1 MIRAGILGVGHYV
14 PEQVMTNHAFEETLE
29 TSNEWILARTGI
41 RERRIAGEDT
51 DTSDL
56 AAHAS
61 IEAIE
66 HAGIGVEDIDMIL
79 VATGTA
85 DYDGFPSVA
94 CLVQEKIKARQV
106 PALDVSAACAGFT
119 YAMVVAKQFIE
130 TGTYRHVLV
139 IGAEKVSK
147 KLDWTDRNTAILFG
161 DGAGAIIMG
170 PVSEDK
176 GILSFDLGADGTGAE
191 QLFIKDYLRMN
202 GREVYKFAVRQM
214 PKSIHQVVEKA
225 GLNLSEIDLFI
236 PHQAN
241 SRIIEEAANKLG
253 VTKDRFSMTLDRYAN
268 TCAATIPLSLKEEIN
283 SGRLKSGDVV
293 VMVGFGAGLTW
304 GSVAMIW
311 GK

>member
-1 MIRAGILGVGHYV
+1 MTRAGILGVGHYV
-14 PEQVMTNHAFEETLE
+14 PDQIMTNYDFEERLE

-41 RERRIAGEDT
+41 KERRIAT
-51 DTSDL
+51 DEMETSDL
-56 AAHAS
+56 AAYAS
-61 IEAIE
+61 LEAIQ
-66 HAGIGVEDIDMIL
+66 HAGIGVDEVDMIL
-79 VATGTA
+79 VATGTP

-106 PALDVSAACAGFT
+106 PSLDLSAACAGFI

-130 TGTYRHVLV
+130 SGTYRNILV

-161 DGAGAIIMG
+161 DGAGAVVMG

-176 GILSFDLGADGTGAE
+176 GILSFDLGADGSGAE
-191 QLFIKDYLRMN
+191 QLYIKDYLRMN

-214 PKSIHQVVEKA
+214 PRSINHVVEKS
-225 GLNLSEIDLFI
+225 GLDLKEIDLFI

-253 VTKDRFSMTLDRYAN
+253 VSKEKFSMTLECYAN
-268 TCAATIPLSLKEEIN
+268 TCAATIPLSIKKELET
-283 SGRLKSGDVV
+283 GRLKSGDVV

-304 GSVAMIW
+304 GSVALIW

>member
-1 MIRAGILGVGHYV
+1 MRAGILGVGHYL
-14 PEQVMTNHAFEETLE
+14 PEQIMTNHQFEEKLE
-29 TSNEWILARTGI
+29 TSNDWIIARTGI
-41 RERRIAGEDT
+41 RERRIASSDM

-56 AAHAS
+56 AANAS
-61 IEAIE
+61 LEALE
-66 HAGIGVEDIDMIL
+66 QAGITAKDIDLIL

-85 DYDGFPSVA
+85 DYEGFPSVA
-94 CLVQEKIKARQV
+94 CLVQDKIKARHI
-106 PALDVSAACAGFT
+106 PALDLSAACAGFI

-130 TGTYRHVLV
+130 TGTYKNVLV

-161 DGAGAIIMG
+161 DGAGAVVMG

-176 GILSFDLGADGTGAE
+176 GILSFDLGSDGSGAE
-191 QLFIKDYLRMN
+191 QLYIRDHLKMN

-214 PKSIHQVVEKA
+214 PKSIQHVAEKA
-225 GLNLSEIDLFI
+225 GLNLDEVDLFI

-253 VTKDRFSMTLDRYAN
+253 VTKEKFSITLDRYAN
-268 TCAATIPLSLKEEIN
+268 TCAATIPLSIKEELR
-283 SGRLKSGDVV
+283 SGRLKSGDMVI
-293 VMVGFGAGLTW
+293 MVGFGAGLTW
-304 GSVAMIW
+304 GSIALVW